1 VLQCLSYDAAIVET
15 RVFDL
20 KELDREQTDYII
32 IGAGSAGSV
41 LARRLSQHHHVTLLE
56 AGPKDHAWDYRLHM
70 PAALSHVLSN
80 DRYNWFY
87 HSEPEPGLNNRRA
100 YCPRGRVLG
109 GSSSINGMIFVRG
122 NRSDFDD
129 WAKAP
134 GMESWGYDQCLPYF
148 KRSEAAQQGDD
159 LYRGRS
165 GPMHISR
172 GKADNPLF
180 EAWLAAGEEVGIAKT
195 SDFNGECQEGV
206 GVYDRT
212 IKAGRRF
219 SAAKGYLAAAD
230 SRTSGSLTISSNS
243 LVRRILIKGKKAE
256 GVEYLARGLLG
267 DKPKKLYARQEVILC
282 GGAINSPHLLM
293 LSGIGNA
300 SELKDAGVDAVVDLP
315 GVGQNLQDHLEIY
328 VQFACK
334 QPVSIYPSLHWYNQ
348 AHIGLQWYLMN
359 TGAGATNHFETGAFL
374 RSSDEVSYPD
384 LQFHFLPVAMNYD
397 GSDRHNGH
405 GFQVHVGPMKPTS
418 RGHVKLDTNDPLTP
432 PKIQFNYNTTEADK
446 KVMREGVRWVRELI
460 GTAAFEKYRDRELKP
475 GIDATTNDQLDAF
488 VQAHGESAYHP
499 SCTCKMGEDEMAVVN
514 ARGQVHGI
522 EGLRVIDAS
531 IMPSVTNG
539 NLNAPVIM
547 MAEKLS
553 DDILG
558 R

>member
-1 VLQCLSYDAAIVET
+1 M
-15 RVFDL
+15 
-20 KELDREQTDYII
+20 DREQTDYII

-41 LARRLSQHHHVTLLE
+41 LARRLSQHHHVTLIE

-87 HSEPEPGLNNRRA
+87 DSEPEPGLNDRRL

-122 NRSDFDD
+122 NKADFDD
-129 WAKAP
+129 WSSAP
-134 GMESWGYDQCLPYF
+134 GMESWSYEQCLPYF
-148 KRSEAAQQGDD
+148 KRSETALHGEDD
-159 LYRGRS
+159 YRGQS

-180 EAWLAAGEEVGIAKT
+180 KAWLAAGEAAGASKT
-195 SDFNGECQEGV
+195 EDFNGERQEGV
-206 GVYDRT
+206 GVFDRT

-219 SAAKGYLAAAD
+219 SAARGYLASD
-230 SRTSGSLTISSNS
+230 NVDLEDKETTGSLTITSNS
-243 LVRRILIKGKKAE
+243 LVRRILIEEQKAE
-256 GVEYLARGLLG
+256 GIEYSVGGKLG
-267 DKPKKLYARQEVILC
+267 NKHKGKLKKLYARKEVILC

-300 SELKDAGVDAVVDLP
+300 SELKEAGINALVDLP

-334 QPVSIYPSLHWYNQ
+334 EPVSIYPSLHWYNQ
-348 AHIGLQWYLMN
+348 ARIGLQWYLMN

-374 RSSDEVSYPD
+374 RSSAEVSYPD

-397 GSDRHNGH
+397 GRDRHNGH

-418 RGHVKLDTNDPLTP
+418 RGHVKLDINDPSAS
-432 PKIQFNYNTTEADK
+432 PKILFNYNTTEEDK
-446 KVMREGVRWVRELI
+446 QVMREGVRWVRELI
-460 GTAAFEKYRDRELKP
+460 GTSAFDEYRDRELKP
-475 GIDATTNDQLDAF
+475 GSAATTNEQLDAF

-522 EGLRVIDAS
+522 KGLRVIDAS

-558 R
+558 RQLS